1 MKYLE
6 EVIVLYFKKQ
16 RSIKV
21 LDKRQKALAIMDFF
35 FTGKITLKIL
45 DSYKAY
51 NTCVINVS
59 ENITKY

>member
-1 MKYLE
+1 MKCLE

-21 LDKRQKALAIMDFF
+21 LDKRQKALAIMDV
-35 FTGKITLKIL
+35 FTGKMTLKIL

-51 NTCVINVS
+51 NACVMNVS
-59 ENITKY
+59 ENISNH